1 MPKLFVI
8 AGHGAGDPGAGGHGY
23 QEAERVRALAAR
35 MKELAPNDVELG
47 DFNRNYYADKGI
59 SNLNLPKGTMVIELH
74 MDSGPASAKGGHV
87 IIKYGYT
94 PDAFDSKLAENVSRM
109 FPGRSN
115 SIVGRSDLGNVNRAA
130 AKGINYRLLENCFI
144 SNYDDITKFNA
155 DVDAVARNILDAA
168 GIHVDTPQ
176 PEPEPETYVPRN
188 VETKDYADDPAQHW
202 FMRGELKH
210 GNTIALRNRA
220 NWLWLSDPGSSQD
233 AIQVQTWEG
242 TGGNDG
248 NADPRDPQWWIVEAT
263 NKPGVFKLHPK
274 VAKHLSLDTAWNDP
288 NANTQIQVFEDNKSE
303 AQEFFFYL
311 ITGNMY
317 RIVSCSGMK
326 SLAVC

>member
-23 QEAERVRALAAR
+23 QEAERVRALATR
-35 MKELAPNDVELG
+35 MKELAPNDVTLG

-59 SNLNLPKGTMVIELH
+59 SSLNLPKDTQVIELH
-74 MDSGPASAKGGHV
+74 MDSASASSAKGGHV

-94 PDAFDSKLAENVSRM
+94 PDAFDSKLAQNVSRM

-115 SIVGRSDLGNVNRAA
+115 SLVGRSDLGNVNRAA
-130 AKGINYRLLENCFI
+130 AKGLNYRLLENCFI

-168 GIHVDTPQ
+168 GINVGKA
-176 PEPEPETYVPRN
+176 PEPVPYVPHG
-188 VETKDYADDPAQHW
+188 VKTKDYADVPEQHW
-202 FMRGELKH
+202 YMRGELKD
-210 GNTIALRNRA
+210 GSTIALRNRA
-220 NWLWLSDPGSSQD
+220 NWLWLSDPGSSQKEETK
-233 AIQVQTWEG
+233 VETWEG
-242 TGGNDG
+242 TGGADN

-263 NKPGVFKLHPK
+263 DKPGVFKLHPK
-274 VAKHLSLDTAWNDP
+274 VAKQLSLDTLGNMPGNDV
-288 NANTQIQVFEDNKSE
+288 QIQLYKDNKSE
-303 AQEFFFYL
+303 AQEFFFFK
-311 ITGNMY
+311 ITGNLY

-326 SLAVC
+326 SLSVV